1 MWQFGGETN
10 KIRTNKVAGV
20 TCDQNYAY
28 KDYPAIIKN
37 AGLNGFHKAGTKTVD
52 EIAREVIDGK
62 WGTGINRKNRLQKA
76 GYDYYSIQKRVNE
89 LM

>member
-28 KDYPAIIKN
+28 KDYPAIINK
-37 AGLNGFHKAGTKTVD
+37 AGLNGFHKSGTKTVD
-52 EIAREVIDGK
+52 QLAREVIAGQ
-62 WGTGINRKNRLQKA
+62 WGTGINRKNRLEEA
-76 GYDYYSIQKRVNE
+76 GYNYREVQDRVNQ
-89 LM
+89 LI